1 MILCTEIAKFII
13 ALNWG
18 TINVKEQNVK
28 DEYLGP
34 GFTLISPQSKR
45 KLGRQR
51 DKMYSYFCHSG

>member
-1 MILCTEIAKFII
+1 MV
-13 ALNWG
+13 LNWG

-51 DKMYSYFCHSG
+51 NKIYSYFCHFG